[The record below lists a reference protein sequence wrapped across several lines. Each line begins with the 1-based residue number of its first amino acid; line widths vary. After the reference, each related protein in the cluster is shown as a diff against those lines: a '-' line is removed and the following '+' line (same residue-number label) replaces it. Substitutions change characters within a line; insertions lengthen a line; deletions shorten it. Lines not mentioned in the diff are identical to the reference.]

1 MSPQKQLKETTDEGA
16 AGFVNVPAG
25 LTNVSAVHDGMQKM
39 TSTSAYSRGGWVT
52 YVEIFP

>member
-1 MSPQKQLKETTDEGA
+1 LKATTKDGA

-25 LTNVSAVHDGMQKM
+25 FPIISAVIDENQKM
-39 TSTSAYSRGGWVT
+39 SNTSAISRGGWVT